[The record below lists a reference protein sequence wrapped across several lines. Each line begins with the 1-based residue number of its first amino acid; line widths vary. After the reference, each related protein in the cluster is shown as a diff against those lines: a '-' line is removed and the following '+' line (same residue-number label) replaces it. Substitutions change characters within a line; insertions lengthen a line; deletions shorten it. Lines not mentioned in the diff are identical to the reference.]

1 MAKIIE
7 VHFDD
12 EAQAL
17 TVSINCKTYEL
28 PCGKEHMLDPDG
40 DPRFDD
46 EEDFVMHSMLLDES
60 EVEEVVPL
68 VAEAVLPFIEC
79 YLPAD

>member
-1 MAKIIE
+1 MTKISE
-7 VHFDD
+7 AYFDD
-12 EAQAL
+12 DAQAI
-17 TVSINCKTYEL
+17 TISVDGKIYEL
-28 PCGKEHMLDPDG
+28 ECDKDRMLDSDG

-68 VAEAVLPFIEC
+68 VAEAVLPFIKC
-79 YLPAD
+79 YLPAG